1 MPSTEQIGSV
11 SIERYGQ
18 IVERLRE
25 AVEKLSKSS
34 FIIGDGALEVVPMQ
48 DHGGRSVRDDLFGVS
63 AWLHRLSEDV
73 NVPYN
78 TLKSYRWVASRWPE
92 QHRCS
97 GVAFSTHQ
105 TLAAISDDEE
115 RWAAVKNPPL
125 DERTGKRRW
134 TPETSRQRVGYHGPG
149 PETAQEKVEAVHD
162 LVADEQ
168 VAAQVATDLLRRP
181 SVAFKAM
188 TDDTARHQVNHAQV
202 EQSRQLREAHEQQ
215 LEGAEEPFEP
225 TVRRINHALEFLDL
239 VGACQRFVAAT
250 GRIVPSLRERPFS
263 DDERDTVHRNVD
275 RVRATCEW
283 ILTAVDTGQVD
294 VDEELAKLLR
304 GE

>member
-1 MPSTEQIGSV
+1 MVGSV
-11 SIERYGQ
+11 SVDQYEQ
-18 IVERLRE
+18 IVARLRD
-25 AVEKLSKSS
+25 AVEKLPKSQ
-34 FIIGDGALEVVPMQ
+34 FIIGDGALEVCPMQ
-48 DHGGRSVRDDLFGVS
+48 DHGGRSVGDDLFGVS
-63 AWLHRLSEDV
+63 AWLRRLSEDI

-78 TLKSYRWVASRWPE
+78 TLRSYRWVASRWPE
-92 QHRCS
+92 QQRCP
-97 GVAFSTHQ
+97 GVAFSIHQ

-115 RWAAVKNPPL
+115 RWKAIKTPPL
-125 DERTGKRRW
+125 DERTGMRRW

-149 PETAQEKVEAVHD
+149 PETAQEKIEAVHD

-168 VAAQVATDLLRRP
+168 VATQVATDLLRRP

-188 TDDTARHQVNHAQV
+188 RDDTARHQVNHAQV
-202 EQSRQLREAHEQQ
+202 EQARQLREMNE
-215 LEGAEEPFEP
+215 AELTGEPEPFAP
-225 TVRRINHALEFLDL
+225 AVRRINHALEFLDL
-239 VGACQRFVAAT
+239 VAACQRFVAAT